1 MKNTKKVI
9 LFLGAISLVAFGS
22 FSTIGNKSNK
32 NTVSEVKEKGTDKKE
47 NKKVDAVAEAVENNG
62 QAQNPSGGQPAAE
75 VTVVEGTVQDQPV
88 EQVARNKQ
96 SQKKNKKSV
105 QKNTQTKSEVKE
117 NAPAEVAPVVKEAP
131 KTETKAAEAPVK
143 KAETKSEPKAKE
155 KSSSSSS
162 D

>member
-88 EQVARNKQ
+88 EQVARK
-96 SQKKNKKSV
+96 KKNKKSI

>member
-47 NKKVDAVAEAVENNG
+47 NKKVDAIAEAVENNG

-75 VTVVEGTVQDQPV
+75 VTVVEGTAQDQPV
-88 EQVARNKQ
+88 EQVAHNKQ

-105 QKNTQTKSEVKE
+105 QKNTQAKSEVKE

>member
-1 MKNTKKVI
+1 MKNAKKVI

-75 VTVVEGTVQDQPV
+75 VTVVEGTAQDQPV
-88 EQVARNKQ
+88 EQVAHNKQ
-96 SQKKNKKSV
+96 SQKKNKKSI

-117 NAPAEVAPVVKEAP
+117 NVPAEVAPVVKEAP
-131 KTETKAAEAPVK
+131 KAETKVETPK
-143 KAETKSEPKAKE
+143 KAETKSESKGKE

>member
-1 MKNTKKVI
+1 MKNAKKVI

-75 VTVVEGTVQDQPV
+75 VTVVEGTAQEQPV
-88 EQVARNKQ
+88 EQVAHNKQ

-105 QKNTQTKSEVKE
+105 QKNTKTKSEVKE

-131 KTETKAAEAPVK
+131 KNETKAEAPVK
-143 KAETKSEPKAKE
+143 KAETKSEPEAKE

>member
-75 VTVVEGTVQDQPV
+75 VTVVEGTAQDQPV
-88 EQVARNKQ
+88 EQVAHNKQ

-105 QKNTQTKSEVKE
+105 QKKTQTKSEVKE
-117 NAPAEVAPVVKEAP
+117 NVPAEVAPVVKEAP

>member
-96 SQKKNKKSV
+96 SQKKNKKSI

>member
-1 MKNTKKVI
+1 MKNAKKVI

-75 VTVVEGTVQDQPV
+75 VTVVEGTAQDQPV
-88 EQVARNKQ
+88 EQVAHNKQ
-96 SQKKNKKSV
+96 SQKKNKKSI

>member
-1 MKNTKKVI
+1 MKNAKKVI

-75 VTVVEGTVQDQPV
+75 VTVVEGTVQNQPV
-88 EQVARNKQ
+88 EQVAHNKQ

-131 KTETKAAEAPVK
+131 KAETKVEAPVK

>member
-1 MKNTKKVI
+1 MKNAKKVI

-75 VTVVEGTVQDQPV
+75 VTVVEGTAQEQPV
-88 EQVARNKQ
+88 EQVAHNKQ
-96 SQKKNKKSV
+96 SQKKK
-105 QKNTQTKSEVKE
+105 
-117 NAPAEVAPVVKEAP
+117 
-131 KTETKAAEAPVK
+131 
-143 KAETKSEPKAKE
+143 
-155 KSSSSSS
+155 
-162 D
+162 

>member
-75 VTVVEGTVQDQPV
+75 VTVVEGTAQDQPV
-88 EQVARNKQ
+88 EQVAHNKQ

>member
-1 MKNTKKVI
+1 MKNAKKVI

-75 VTVVEGTVQDQPV
+75 VTVVEGTAQDQPV
-88 EQVARNKQ
+88 EQVAHNKQ

>member
-75 VTVVEGTVQDQPV
+75 VTVVEGTAQDQPV

-96 SQKKNKKSV
+96 SQKKNKKSI

>member
-1 MKNTKKVI
+1 MKNAKNAKKVI

-75 VTVVEGTVQDQPV
+75 VTVVEGTAQDQPM
-88 EQVARNKQ
+88 EQVAHISNHR
-96 SQKKNKKSV
+96 KKIKNLFRKKHR
-105 QKNTQTKSEVKE
+105 QNLK
-117 NAPAEVAPVVKEAP
+117 
-131 KTETKAAEAPVK
+131 
-143 KAETKSEPKAKE
+143 
-155 KSSSSSS
+155 
-162 D
+162 

>member
-1 MKNTKKVI
+1 MKNAKKVI

-75 VTVVEGTVQDQPV
+75 VTVVEGTAQDQPV
-88 EQVARNKQ
+88 EQVAHNKK

-105 QKNTQTKSEVKE
+105 QKKTQ
-117 NAPAEVAPVVKEAP
+117 
-131 KTETKAAEAPVK
+131 
-143 KAETKSEPKAKE
+143 
-155 KSSSSSS
+155 
-162 D
+162 

>member
-75 VTVVEGTVQDQPV
+75 VTVAEGTTQGQPV
-88 EQVARNKQ
+88 EQIGQNKQ
-96 SQKKNKKSV
+96 SQKKNNKKVV
-105 QKNTQTKSEVKE
+105 QKNTQAKSEVKE

-131 KTETKAAEAPVK
+131 KTETKAEAPVK
-143 KAETKSEPKAKE
+143 KAETKSEPEAKE

>member
-1 MKNTKKVI
+1 MKNAKKVI

-75 VTVVEGTVQDQPV
+75 VTVVEGTAQEQPV
-88 EQVARNKQ
+88 EQVAHNKQ
-96 SQKKNKKSV
+96 SQKKNNKKVV
-105 QKNTQTKSEVKE
+105 QKNTQAKSEVKE

-131 KTETKAAEAPVK
+131 KAETKVEAPVK
-143 KAETKSEPKAKE
+143 KVETKSEPKAKE

>member
-1 MKNTKKVI
+1 MKNAKKVI

-75 VTVVEGTVQDQPV
+75 VTVVEGTAQEQPV
-88 EQVARNKQ
+88 EQVAHNKQ

-117 NAPAEVAPVVKEAP
+117 NVPAEVAPVVKEAP
-131 KTETKAAEAPVK
+131 KAETKVETPK
-143 KAETKSEPKAKE
+143 KAETKSESKGKE
-155 KSSSSSS
+155 KSSSSSNN

>member
-1 MKNTKKVI
+1 MKNAKKVI

-75 VTVVEGTVQDQPV
+75 VTVVEGTAQDQPV

-96 SQKKNKKSV
+96 SQKKNKKSI

>member
-1 MKNTKKVI
+1 MKNAKKVI

-22 FSTIGNKSNK
+22 FSTIGNKLNK

-75 VTVVEGTVQDQPV
+75 VTVVEGTAQDQPV
-88 EQVARNKQ
+88 EQVAHNKQ

-105 QKNTQTKSEVKE
+105 QKKTQTKSEVKE
-117 NAPAEVAPVVKEAP
+117 NVPAEVAPVVKEAP
-131 KTETKAAEAPVK
+131 KAETKVETPK
-143 KAETKSEPKAKE
+143 KAETKSESKGKE
-155 KSSSSSS
+155 KSSSSSNN